1 MSKGQKVA
9 RSREPEAFYLV
20 WTSTALTYP
29 AYAYT
34 HKIQPA
40 RFARSLVRYGQK
52 MGIGYRMEKDG
63 SPLFR
68 GLRALFIDRIL

>member
-1 MSKGQKVA
+1 VSKGQKVA

-34 HKIQPA
+34 HNSTGS
-40 RFARSLVRYGQK
+40 FRSLFGQIWAK
-52 MGIGYRMEKDG
+52 NGMGYRMEKDG